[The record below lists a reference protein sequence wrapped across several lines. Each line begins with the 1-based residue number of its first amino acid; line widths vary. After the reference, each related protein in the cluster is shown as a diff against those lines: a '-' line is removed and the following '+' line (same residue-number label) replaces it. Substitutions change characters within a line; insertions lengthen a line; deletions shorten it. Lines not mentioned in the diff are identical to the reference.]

1 MGKCISKPVAVDPPA
16 EKPKTDSHPG
26 ESTPAAATPAKGS
39 DRSLQQLFAKDE
51 EREDE
56 EENGQ
61 LKRIP
66 EEDSSAEEQEEE
78 TTDKAAAAVEGGV
91 VLLETIAEDSS
102 KEEGSGNAGGVIAPA
117 EIEKQ
122 ELDPTSADEEGTGAV
137 KGGEAPPQKV
147 EHVEEERPSTPEIS
161 ESNKSPPAD
170 ASPAPANKEEVVSVA
185 PPADSGSE
193 QVDEKQV
200 DLITQ
205 ESDKFELVLK
215 PQESEKFEIEIFGGE
230 GAVGSGQGRV
240 VEEKTSTSKGAEEEE
255 AVASKKEAVQDEAE
269 KDVVIPPGMEEAGSE
284 VVALPGKDEAG
295 NEEVGVPLGQDEE
308 AGPAH
313 DKDIVPPGKDERK
326 EEVVPPGKNEAEND
340 EATAQGG
347 NEAAVAVPHGKNEA
361 ENDEAAEA
369 GNEAIA
375 VPHGKNEVENDEAAA
390 EAGNEA
396 VPGGNNGKDENSES
410 IEPVGD
416 SGGDTDIL
424 QKVENNVD
432 TNETGA
438 SKPRSTADAAEGSNK
453 ASSEKVD
460 FGALDPDE
468 ARNAQSK
475 EESGQGEPARDQA
488 AAADVSL
495 DAGELHV
502 EPSPDVDTSVNA
514 STAAQGQEEVKPE
527 EFFEASEQISD
538 LPESMEQKAAPEVEA
553 AATPVR
559 QEDTVSNT

>member
-117 EIEKQ
+117 EIEKR
-122 ELDPTSADEEGTGAV
+122 DPTSADEEGTGAV

-193 QVDEKQV
+193 QMDEKQV

-230 GAVGSGQGRV
+230 GAVGSGQGQV

-269 KDVVIPPGMEEAGSE
+269 KDVVIPPGKEAGSE

-295 NEEVGVPLGQDEE
+295 NEEVGVPPGQDEE
-308 AGPAH
+308 AGAAH

-340 EATAQGG
+340 EATAEGE
-347 NEAAVAVPHGKNEA
+347 NEAAVAVPHGKI
-361 ENDEAAEA
+361 EAAEA

-396 VPGGNNGKDENSES
+396 EPGKDENSES
-410 IEPVGD
+410 IEPVGET
-416 SGGDTDIL
+416 GGDTDIL

-438 SKPRSTADAAEGSNK
+438 SKPRSTAEAAEGSNK
-453 ASSEKVD
+453 VSSEKVD

-514 STAAQGQEEVKPE
+514 STIAQGQEEVKPE

-538 LPESMEQKAAPEVEA
+538 LPESMEHKAAPEVEA